1 MSSSVCAFKV
11 NHSSVLAVSNKIL
24 VRVNFCQTVI
34 GLIEGLIA
42 ENSYNGQN
50 LNCQLRNN
58 AFQVF
63 NDG

>member
-11 NHSSVLAVSNKIL
+11 NHSLVLAVSNKIL

-34 GLIEGLIA
+34 GLIEG
-42 ENSYNGQN
+42 QN